1 MQLNP
6 TPNSLHRVASYR
18 FFFPLFLRYS
28 QSSGWVRNLDE
39 VLHENNPN
47 KAWLSLIS
55 AVEKEL
61 DSTCRIRDIQI
72 KKLKDDWV
80 DNELLERIHH
90 KDTLLKRAKKSKSG
104 EYWTR
109 ARV

>member
-1 MQLNP
+1 M
-6 TPNSLHRVASYR
+6 
-18 FFFPLFLRYS
+18 
-28 QSSGWVRNLDE
+28 
-39 VLHENNPN
+39 LHENNPN

-61 DSTCRIRDIQI
+61 DSTCPIRDMRI

-90 KDTLLKRAKKSKSG
+90 KDSLSKRDKKSRSG
-104 EYWTR
+104 EDWAR
-109 ARV
+109 ARVV